1 MYQDDVEIATPDGPF
16 RSLLFRLTADGKIS
30 YTYSVYL
37 DSSQCD
43 RWYELGSDSEELWWM
58 KTRETGQFGGR
69 MFVNYKEAV
78 Q

>member
-1 MYQDDVEIATPDGPF
+1 MYQDDVEIATLDGLF
-16 RSLLFRLTADGKIS
+16 SALLFRLTSDGKIS

-37 DSSQCD
+37 DSPQCD
-43 RWYELGSDSEELWWM
+43 RGCEGSKPEELWWM

>member
-30 YTYSVYL
+30 YTYSFYL
-37 DSSQCD
+37 DLPWCD
-43 RWYELGSDSEELWWM
+43 RWCEGSEPEELWWM
-58 KTRETGQFGGR
+58 KTREIGQFGGR